1 MKKWLAIAASTLV
14 LSGCKVDVE
23 TKVNTDDLTSIEHK
37 LVKGD
42 IDIEVSSCNDYE
54 DSRKESKNLIE
65 LKQKVPTIFKN
76 AEYVEC
82 YRKKFDSYAHFTIPV
97 AVGVLPDDGQLG
109 NDADVFILSHQKAYA
124 GAVIPKDV
132 LDRIKKAQ
140 KDMMGKLDIRMS
152 IILER
157 GTKPV
162 PTLISLGTY
171 MTSAKNK
178 DYPLVANGINLAK
191 EMKFRLSDVSNS
203 SLSNGEFVPFLVTPD
218 YFDVFRTDK
227 K

>member
-1 MKKWLAIAASTLV
+1 MKKWLVVASPVLI

-23 TKVNTDDLTSIEHK
+23 TKVNTDDLTAVEHK

-42 IDIEVSSCNDYE
+42 IDIEVSGCNDYE

-82 YRKKFDSYAHFTIPV
+82 YRKKFDSYAHFTVPV
-97 AVGVLPDDGQLG
+97 EVGAYTEKGAQFDGA
-109 NDADVFILSHQKAYA
+109 NFYVYSHEDVFAGVMIDSH
-124 GAVIPKDV
+124 V
-132 LDRIKKAQ
+132 LERVKKAK
-140 KDMMGKLDIRMS
+140 KDIGKLDIKMS
-152 IILER
+152 VIVEK
-157 GTKPV
+157 GAKPL
-162 PTLISLGTY
+162 PTLVSLGTY
-171 MTSAKNK
+171 MTSSKIK
-178 DYPLVANGINLAK
+178 DYPIVFSRVALGK

-203 SLSNGEFVPFLVTPD
+203 SLSNGQFIPILVTPD
-218 YFDVFRTDK
+218 YFDFLQSDK

>member
-1 MKKWLAIAASTLV
+1 MNKWLAIASSVLI

-23 TKVNTDDLTSIEHK
+23 TKVNTDDLTSVEHK
-37 LVKGD
+37 LVKGN

-54 DSRKESKNLIE
+54 DSRKESKNVIE
-65 LKQKVPTIFKN
+65 LKNKIPTIFKN

-97 AVGVLPDDGQLG
+97 AVGVSPENGLSH
-109 NDADVFILSHQKAYA
+109 DADVFILSHQKTYA
-124 GAVIPKDV
+124 GALIPKDV

-140 KDMMGKLDIRMS
+140 KDMMGKLDIRMT

-157 GTKPV
+157 GVKPV
-162 PTLISLGTY
+162 PTLINLGTY
-171 MTSAKNK
+171 VTSAKNK
-178 DYPLVANGINLAK
+178 DYPVVASGINLAK

-203 SLSNGEFVPFLVTPD
+203 ALSTGELVPFLVTPD
-218 YFDVFRTDK
+218 YFDFLQAAK

>member
-1 MKKWLAIAASTLV
+1 MNKWLVIASSVLI

-23 TKVNTDDLTSIEHK
+23 TKVNTDDLTSVEHK
-37 LVKGD
+37 LVKGN

-54 DSRKESKNLIE
+54 DSRKESKNIIE
-65 LKQKVPTIFKN
+65 LKKKITTIFKN
-76 AEYVEC
+76 AEYIEC

-97 AVGVLPDDGQLG
+97 AVGVSPEKGLSH
-109 NDADVFILSHQKAYA
+109 DADVFILSHQKTYA
-124 GAVIPKDV
+124 GALIPKDV

-140 KDMMGKLDIRMS
+140 KDMMGKLDIRMT

-157 GTKPV
+157 GVKPV
-162 PTLISLGTY
+162 PTLINLGTY
-171 MTSAKNK
+171 VTSAKNK
-178 DYPLVANGINLAK
+178 DYPVVASGINLAK

-203 SLSNGEFVPFLVTPD
+203 SLSTGELVPFLVTPD
-218 YFDVFRTDK
+218 YFDFLQAAK

>member
-1 MKKWLAIAASTLV
+1 MNKWLAIASSVLI

-23 TKVNTDDLTSIEHK
+23 TKVNTDDLTSVEHK
-37 LVKGD
+37 LVKGN

-54 DSRKESKNLIE
+54 DSRKESKNVIE
-65 LKQKVPTIFKN
+65 LKKKIPTIFKN

-97 AVGVLPDDGQLG
+97 AVGVSPENGLSH
-109 NDADVFILSHQKAYA
+109 DADVFILSHQKTYA
-124 GAVIPKDV
+124 GALIPKDV

-140 KDMMGKLDIRMS
+140 KDMMGKLDIRMT

-157 GTKPV
+157 GSKPV
-162 PTLISLGTY
+162 PTLVSLGTY
-171 MTSAKNK
+171 LTSAKNK
-178 DYPLVANGINLAK
+178 DYPVVASGINLAK

-203 SLSNGEFVPFLVTPD
+203 ALSTGELVSFLVTPD
-218 YFDVFRTDK
+218 YFDFLQAAK